1 MRNHVSSNYKIS
13 VFGQIESQF
22 NSKFLSNMIL
32 LRFVIVSALLF
43 ASANAVLDQIF
54 NSLMNAVKD
63 NVNFWSTLA
72 RTVIEAPL
80 KILPSSSQS
89 PALLDGQS
97 EDGNIEDE
105 IKNLKSFLAFT
116 AKGIQDAEKLIGT

>member
-1 MRNHVSSNYKIS
+1 
-13 VFGQIESQF
+13 
-22 NSKFLSNMIL
+22 MIL